1 MSGSVKDRMKKV
13 KADSMGLQ
21 TKPSGFS
28 SLELGLW
35 AGVLLSAMLVV
46 WSTHQSRELL
56 AGLMNLQAQEN
67 ELQVS
72 HGQYLLQEGTLAS
85 PGRLEQVAKDRLQ
98 MRIPAASEI
107 KVIRK

>member
-1 MSGSVKDRMKKV
+1 MSAEMLV
-13 KADSMGLQ
+13 AQ
-21 TKPSGFS
+21 TESATFPMAQMT
-28 SLELGLW
+28 LW
-35 AGVLLSAMLVV
+35 VGAVLSAMFVV

-56 AGLMNLQAQEN
+56 AELMSLQALEN

-72 HGQYLLQEGTLAS
+72 YGQYLLQEGTLAS

-98 MRIPAASEI
+98 MRIPDASEI